1 LAAAVTLHEPATFLT
16 DCLLAGLAW
25 TLAWRLRPGHGSARW
40 WKHTFTLTGV
50 SALVGG
56 TFHGFAPNV
65 PSSVQSL
72 WWLATLWVISGV
84 SACLLLG
91 LIAEIAPAGHRSFWR
106 VAVVAKLVLA
116 LLAVAFRPDFVVVI
130 VDYGVA
136 LTAWLLAALLVPRP
150 WRGWMLAGIGLSVGA
165 AIVQQS
171 GWPRLPFFNHND
183 LYHLIQ
189 AIGLMAFFQGARRL
203 GMSDKLGSL

>member
-1 LAAAVTLHEPATFLT
+1 MTLHEPATFLT
-16 DCLLAGLAW
+16 DCLLAGLAL
-25 TLAWRLRPGHGSARW
+25 TLAWRLRPGGGAARW
-40 WKHTFTLTGV
+40 WRHTFTLTGV

-56 TFHGFAPNV
+56 TFHGFAPNASV
-65 PSSVQSL
+65 PVQAL
-72 WWLATLWVISGV
+72 WWLATLWLISGV

-91 LIAEIAPAGHRSFWR
+91 LIAEVAPAGHRTFWR
-106 VAVVAKLVLA
+106 VVVVAKLALA
-116 LLAVAFRPDFVVVI
+116 LVVAALRPEFVVAI
-130 VDYGVA
+130 VDYGIA
-136 LTAWLLAALLVPRP
+136 LAAWLLAALSVSRR

-171 GWPRLPFFNHND
+171 GWPRLPLFNHND

-189 AIGLMAFFQGARRL
+189 AIGLIAFFQGARRL